1 MTIRPMLHL
10 EFTKALDTIG
20 WTQSRVAEKWGYLA
34 VTVRKWSTG
43 RAPVPDDVA
52 TWLRPLAAEIAEAH
66 KRHPVPAR
74 AAGV

>member
-1 MTIRPMLHL
+1 MTIRPMLNL
-10 EFTKALDTIG
+10 EFAKAVETIG
-20 WTQSRVAEKWGYLA
+20 WSQSLLAERLGQLP

-52 TWLRPLAAEIAEAH
+52 AWLRPLAAEVAEVH

-74 AAGV
+74 AAGI

>member
-10 EFTKALDTIG
+10 EFAAALETIG
-20 WTQSRVAEKWGYLA
+20 WSQSRAAEELGHLA
-34 VTVRKWSTG
+34 VTVRRWSTG
-43 RAPVPDDVA
+43 RGPVPDYVA
-52 TWLRPLAAEIAEAH
+52 EWLRPLAAEIAEVH